1 MASEQNIIE
10 LRDVDISLQKRIGD
24 DNIFRF
30 ECDIEDDHL
39 RIGLK
44 EINVYSPYYYET
56 FFTLDELQKKN
67 EIFKS
72 CNTLEKVKEHLV
84 KLFQGKNTILHS
96 LEDDKKIRMD
106 LKMWD
111 ISTLIDDNF
120 ILDRKTIEKKDE
132 GLMDEYNIQKENI
145 NLLEGIKAICES
157 DEFKNEKIAKDIVN
171 ILNN

>member
-1 MASEQNIIE
+1 MAREQNIIE

-67 EIFKS
+67 VIFKS

-84 KLFQGKNTILHS
+84 KLFPEKNSTS
-96 LEDDKKIRMD
+96 WEKDKIRSVGYSGSG
-106 LKMWD
+106 K
-111 ISTLIDDNF
+111 
-120 ILDRKTIEKKDE
+120 
-132 GLMDEYNIQKENI
+132 IQSNW
-145 NLLEGIKAICES
+145 
-157 DEFKNEKIAKDIVN
+157 
-171 ILNN
+171 